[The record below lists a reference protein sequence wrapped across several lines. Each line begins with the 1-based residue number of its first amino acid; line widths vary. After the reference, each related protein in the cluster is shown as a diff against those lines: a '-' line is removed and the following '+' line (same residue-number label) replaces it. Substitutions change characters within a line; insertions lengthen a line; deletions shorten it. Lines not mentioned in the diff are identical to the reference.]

1 MVDRKE
7 NNTMN
12 DYKMTADAY
21 RAIKKKDPQIDID
34 SNIKT
39 LDFLATCTKEDI
51 YNLFNSCAFNYIC
64 MGYVEMALNDFKE
77 LDDDMKDRI
86 TNHVRY
92 KFDTVTANQA
102 EKYHNEH

>member
-1 MVDRKE
+1 
-7 NNTMN
+7 MN

-51 YNLFNSCAFNYIC
+51 YNLFNSTAFNNIC
-64 MGYVEMALNDFKE
+64 MGYVKNALNDFEE
-77 LDDDMKDRI
+77 LSDDMKDRI
-86 TNHVRY
+86 ISHVRY
-92 KFDTVTANQA
+92 KFDTLTAKQA
-102 EKYHNEH
+102 ENYNNEY

>member
-1 MVDRKE
+1 
-7 NNTMN
+7 MN
-12 DYKMTADAY
+12 GYKMTAEAY
-21 RAIKKKDPQIDID
+21 KTLRGNSKVDQAEVE

-51 YNLFNSCAFNYIC
+51 YNLFNSSAFNNIC
-64 MGYVEMALNDFKE
+64 MGYVEMAINDFKE

-86 TNHVRY
+86 INHVRY

-102 EKYHNEH
+102 ENYYKD